1 MLHRSVAPF
10 CCIHGCRMKNVSSMR
25 ALRWSMIC
33 ILTVGSSPIGF
44 AKRISYSCYNSLNKH
59 NPFWGPICNLQFIN
73 AFHWQKHNRDW
84 KRTSATWAQGKY
96 CWWQIR
102 RKSRSIVERIEILM
116 NKLKI
121 CVAGATGW
129 AGSELSKGIFRAEDM
144 ELVAAVSRSNAGK
157 TLGEV
162 INVNGL
168 TAPIFGTVEDALK
181 TNPDVLVEY
190 TKRDA
195 AKHHVLSA
203 LKSGTHVVIGTSGLT
218 NEDYEEI
225 DQTAKEVNRG
235 VLAAGNFALTA
246 VLLQKFAEMAAKYI
260 PEWEVID
267 YAHADKKDVPSGTA
281 REMANRL
288 SKIQESKLEVPL
300 EQIEGTKETRGARLQ
315 GTQVHSIRL
324 PGYMISI
331 DAIFGMPDQKL
342 ILRHESGSSAEPYVQ
357 GALLAI
363 REVSKLTGL
372 HRGLDSVM
380 KF

>member
-1 MLHRSVAPF
+1 
-10 CCIHGCRMKNVSSMR
+10 
-25 ALRWSMIC
+25 
-33 ILTVGSSPIGF
+33 
-44 AKRISYSCYNSLNKH
+44 
-59 NPFWGPICNLQFIN
+59 
-73 AFHWQKHNRDW
+73 
-84 KRTSATWAQGKY
+84 
-96 CWWQIR
+96 
-102 RKSRSIVERIEILM
+102 M

-162 INVNGL
+162 INVNRL
-168 TAPIFGTVEDALK
+168 TAPIFGSVEDALK

-281 REMANRL
+281 RELANRL

-300 EQIEGTKETRGARLQ
+300 EQIEGPKETRGARLQ

-372 HRGLDSVM
+372 HRGLDSIM